1 MALFRFNFGDDA
13 DKSIFE
19 SGSNTDFHLYTRSTG
34 TARTIFAGICVTG
47 NSYLGNAAGDT
58 TTVCGNLVVTGNTT
72 TINSTTLQ
80 VDDKNIELGTVDTPT
95 DITADGGGITL
106 KGDTDK
112 TILWTSSNGASWDFN
127 QAICGSVCV
136 DIPLLRLRDT
146 TICRNPAWG
155 VGYVSILGSGDNS
168 MRIGTFN
175 DNGWGYVENI
185 NNANGIYFNTNQ
197 GNFRF
202 DTGSLGSYTDA
213 EVDVGY
219 SGARFRCGW
228 FSSNMCVGG
237 TLTATTKVGT

>member
-1 MALFRFNFGDDA
+1 
-13 DKSIFE
+13 
-19 SGSNTDFHLYTRSTG
+19 
-34 TARTIFAGICVTG
+34 
-47 NSYLGNAAGDT
+47 
-58 TTVCGNLVVTGNTT
+58 
-72 TINSTTLQ
+72 
-80 VDDKNIELGTVDTPT
+80 
-95 DITADGGGITL
+95 GITL

-237 TLTATTKVGT
+237 YVKSPMWCPHDGYYLKIQTATGYTWIGSANESYSHFYTDRPYWFFNTSLSINTGFIRSYDEDMVLSRTGTANHCLVVASGLTSSCQTFQAP